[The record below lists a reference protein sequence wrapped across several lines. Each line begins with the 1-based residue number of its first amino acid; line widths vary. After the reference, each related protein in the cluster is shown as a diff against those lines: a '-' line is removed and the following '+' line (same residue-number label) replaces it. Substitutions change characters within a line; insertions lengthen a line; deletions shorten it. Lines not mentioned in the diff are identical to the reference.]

1 MKTQNTSNIKHWN
14 KCELYIHLRKM
25 NEKSV
30 KIILF
35 QPVYF
40 ISGSWVE
47 GACPGRL
54 EDKVDLTLHRMPFH
68 FRVQSHPHSFRLG
81 QCRKS
86 ESSRKTHA
94 TMGRVSNLHTD
105 RGPGGNYC
113 IFLISVVIRQH
124 WTKWALFEDL
134 LYMCLAKL
142 LKFCHVHNGNNN
154 STYLI
159 RGCNAWCSEHVN
171 LGVLDIF

>member
-1 MKTQNTSNIKHWN
+1 MKNQLRLFFSN
-14 KCELYIHLRKM
+14 L
-25 NEKSV
+25 
-30 KIILF
+30 
-35 QPVYF
+35 F
-40 ISGSWVE
+40 ISFQGHGWREPVLEAWRTRWTSPCT
-47 GACPGRL
+47 GCPSISGCNHTHTR
-54 EDKVDLTLHRMPFH
+54 
-68 FRVQSHPHSFRLG
+68 G

-86 ESSRKTHA
+86 ESSKKTHA